1 LSLLCSSIGCGVD
14 KNDLWKKTFFCVFI
28 SKKTLPPKQKNVF
41 LLRMTSS
48 RRWVTRPWAPRTSW
62 GSPKPSLRTLQTCWA
77 AAGPPERMKAPSQTV
92 CVSSASP
99 TTDPTPTGG
108 VVSRTLARKVWG
120 DGETLT
126 SEPDR
131 ITLLADAGVVLSP
144 GRTCFTMRETSEAVG
159 LVKRRNA
166 ALRRWSPEVGIAV

>member
-1 LSLLCSSIGCGVD
+1 VLQIGCGVD

-62 GSPKPSLRTLQTCWA
+62 GRPKPSLRTLQTCWA
-77 AAGPPERMKAPSQTV
+77 AAGPPERIEAPSQTV

-108 VVSRTLARKVWG
+108 VVSQTLARKVRG

-144 GRTCFTMRETSEAVG
+144 RRACFTMRETSEAVG

-166 ALRRWSPEVGIAV
+166 ALRRGGPEAGIAV